1 MTTHDTRQGK
11 NVNIQHNLRETFVYV
26 ITVYD
31 QDDNA
36 VDLSEKDITMSI
48 RLKENSGALETLTTD
63 SEIVVSGASDNTITC
78 TKNLNLDAK
87 KYFFDIHNDTDDK
100 CIEDGFLICSYTGR

>member
-1 MTTHDTRQGK
+1 METRDTRQGK
-11 NVNIQHNLRETFVYV
+11 NVNIQHNLRDKFVYV

-48 RLKENSGALETLTTD
+48 RLKENSGALETLTTA
-63 SEIVVSGASDNTITC
+63 SEIVVSGASDNVITC

-100 CIEDGFLICSYTGR
+100 SIEDGFLICSYTGR